1 MFINTGKRL
10 DGYFINTQP
19 LQDLKTVN
27 VDIDLCLHDTL
38 FLFLKGESNEKWREA
53 EEMKEKKVRPIIDY

>member
-10 DGYFINTQP
+10 DGYFINTQS

-27 VDIDLCLHDTL
+27 VDIDLCPHDTF
-38 FLFLKGESNEKWREA
+38 FLFLKGESNEKWREDFCEA
-53 EEMKEKKVRPIIDY
+53 VAAVGVSS